1 MTETSS
7 RAAAECVSLL
17 SVCSFHYQQLLPKL
31 TVCVHVQVC
40 VCACADVCVCVS
52 ADVANMSHL
61 IEVSQKTRA
70 NIPRNGV
77 VRFPT
82 KMCRDCV
89 SEDEGSR

>member
-1 MTETSS
+1 M
-7 RAAAECVSLL
+7 
-17 SVCSFHYQQLLPKL
+17 
-31 TVCVHVQVC
+31 
-40 VCACADVCVCVS
+40 CACADVCVCVS

-61 IEVSQKTRA
+61 VEVSQKTRA

-89 SEDEGSR
+89 SEDEGSS

>member
-1 MTETSS
+1 MRVCA
-7 RAAAECVSLL
+7 RAGVR
-17 SVCSFHYQQLLPKL
+17 
-31 TVCVHVQVC
+31 

-61 IEVSQKTRA
+61 VEVSQKTRA

-89 SEDEGSR
+89 SEDEGSS